1 MDIKDLY
8 RELIIDHNKNP
19 KNFGEIRGADFHAE
33 GINPLCGDKYSV
45 FIKLENGK
53 ISRAGF
59 TGSGCAISK
68 SSASMM
74 TESIKGKSVKEAL
87 ELFGDFRTL
96 LSGDSKKDL
105 GKLSVFRGVHDY
117 PSRVKCAS
125 LPWFTMNAAINK
137 KDNVS
142 TE

>member
-19 KNFGEIRGADFHAE
+19 KNFGEMRGADFHAE
-33 GINPLCGDKYSV
+33 GINPLCGDKYGV
-45 FIKLENGK
+45 FIKLEDGNITK
-53 ISRAGF
+53 ITFR
-59 TGSGCAISK
+59 GSGCAISK

-74 TESIKGKSVKEAL
+74 TESIKGKSKKEAL
-87 ELFGDFRTL
+87 ELFENFRAML
-96 LSGDSKKDL
+96 GGDSKKDL
-105 GKLSVFRGVHDY
+105 GKLSVFQGVHDY

-137 KDNVS
+137 KNNVT

>member
-1 MDIKDLY
+1 MDIRDLY

-19 KNFGEIRGADFHAE
+19 KNFGALKGTDFHAE
-33 GINPLCGDKYSV
+33 GINPLCGDKYEV
-45 FIKLENGK
+45 FMKMKAGK
-53 ISRAGF
+53 ISEIVF
-59 TGSGCAISK
+59 SGSGCAISK

-74 TESIKGKSVKEAL
+74 TESLKGKNKKEAL
-87 ELFGDFRTL
+87 HLFENFRALLAGDFK
-96 LSGDSKKDL
+96 GDL

-137 KDNVS
+137 KDNVT